1 MKKTMMKSIMRRIK
15 VKYQEIRSSTTPTNQ
30 GDKIDQLMQKMT
42 AKREELAKDRKRM
55 NMTKD
60 EYAIFRKQYL
70 DARKQSDQVVDE
82 DNPLRLKNM
91 YLRQFDEYEEAYED
105 CNEFEIAELKKRKQ
119 FTTWLYE
126 DDLIK
131 KLIQE
136 AA

>member
-1 MKKTMMKSIMRRIK
+1 
-15 VKYQEIRSSTTPTNQ
+15 
-30 GDKIDQLMQKMT
+30 MT
-42 AKREELAKDRKRM
+42 AKREELAKDRKKM

-131 KLIQE
+131 KLI
-136 AA
+136 

>member
-55 NMTKD
+55 NMSKD

>member
-70 DARKQSDQVVDE
+70 DARK
-82 DNPLRLKNM
+82 
-91 YLRQFDEYEEAYED
+91 
-105 CNEFEIAELKKRKQ
+105 
-119 FTTWLYE
+119 
-126 DDLIK
+126 
-131 KLIQE
+131 
-136 AA
+136 